1 MCVVGRRVSQE
12 KLGRG
17 EGGGGKRNLWARW
30 LIALYIV
37 LIYATVF
44 LWLNNEKVFTAVFFQ
59 SCEKINFSI
68 YIYVR
73 SIA

>member
-1 MCVVGRRVSQE
+1 MGRRVSQE

-44 LWLNNEKVFTAVFFQ
+44 LWLNNENVFTAVFF
-59 SCEKINFSI
+59 KAVGRLIFLFT
-68 YIYVR
+68 YT
-73 SIA
+73 